1 MSNDF
6 QPIYSNP
13 RDGELIT
20 LCKILESVS
29 SSSTA
34 SEVVSGSIATGS
46 GTLTIDTRAFG
57 TLAFST
63 TAATSGTVA
72 ISASI
77 DGVNFFSTTF
87 VGLAAGNIFS
97 SFNVATTHIGQI
109 DTVALTAVK
118 FTASSLVGSIV
129 ISTVGSAAVSN
140 IMLDNPIP
148 AGTNTIGAVT
158 SNNAL
163 IERTASFTRPANT
176 TAYASG
182 DLVANN
188 ATAGSVAPL
197 TFTTVSRNAGDA
209 VRIERARINTSNALL
224 TNASFRLH
232 LFEGTPVPTV
242 GDNGVFNASGV
253 LATSGIDGYVGS
265 FAITLSNSG
274 TTGSTGRGIPDVGN
288 AIIATPTSGTSI
300 FGLLE
305 VTAAYVP
312 VSGATF
318 TVSIEGYR
326 P

>member
-1 MSNDF
+1 M
-6 QPIYSNP
+6 P
-13 RDGELIT
+13 L
-20 LCKILESVS
+20 
-29 SSSTA
+29 
-34 SEVVSGSIATGS
+34 
-46 GTLTIDTRAFG
+46 LTIPSTIPTSTFYQ
-57 TLAFST
+57 LALQALYDIAGEGGGSSVVTNTGVFPVQNT
-63 TAATSGTVA
+63 TA
-72 ISASI
+72 
-77 DGVNFFSTTF
+77 
-87 VGLAAGNIFS
+87 
-97 SFNVATTHIGQI
+97 
-109 DTVALTAVK
+109 
-118 FTASSLVGSIV
+118 
-129 ISTVGSAAVSN
+129 
-140 IMLDNPIP
+140 IP
-148 AGTNTIGAVT
+148 AGTNAIGSVTVSNLPTSTEISNDVGNPVPVSMTSVPSHPVTNAGTFAVQNTAAIPTGSNVIGAVT

-163 IERTASFTRPANT
+163 IERTASFTRPLNT
-176 TAYASG
+176 TAYAAG

-188 ATAGSVAPL
+188 ATAGSVVPL

-300 FGLLE
+300 YGLLE